1 MDGRTLGGKTLTFA
15 VICVFMAVFLLLFG
29 TRYALLG
36 ITVSSAAMLMLSKD
50 LSSRPFSNL
59 AILMVFMV
67 FMGLGAFAASLDPF
81 LGLAVNFAVVFVVVF
96 VSMQDLRSP
105 MHFPMLLFYA
115 SMVTLPVTLE
125 EMPDRLLVLAVSA
138 VFIVALNVMVN
149 RGSRVSSSHRGVIA
163 ICDEISRCADE
174 VLDGGEPSVADLGR
188 LCTDMNRMMYDRL
201 KGNFF
206 TTPRDRRVL
215 DLVVALMDV
224 GRSVCR
230 TERSEGVLRGMRP
243 LMSIVSSHERGEVR
257 ASAVGSAVD
266 ALLAS
271 NPDAGRST
279 VIALREMARCLES
292 LESGTEGEYGEG
304 RLPTVR
310 AVIRTLREEAR
321 RDSARFTFGVRMG
334 LMFALV
340 AFAWSYWGW
349 QNAQWMLFT
358 VVAAVVPYLEDS
370 WRGSMLRL
378 AHTLAGAVAFLA
390 LWAVAGYDPLLM
402 LAVGLLA
409 GYAYVVVGTDRYD
422 TRLLFYT
429 ILVLVASSMVSPS
442 ETLAADRVLFT
453 LAGVFVAVVAN
464 RVVLPYRISDENR
477 ELAARS
483 LAIGLE
489 RIRNIRDML
498 DGRDDSEE
506 EAGLAIISASVSQ
519 KMLINADRDSDPML
533 RRFMMRQDS
542 LSMQC
547 SSLYRSVPGMS
558 EACRAK
564 VREAMSEDLDS
575 EVEMAEV
582 DVSGL
587 DPYEAECVRRAE
599 AVMDAYRDNRDLMYD
614 IVVSGFMRDRPVAT
628 MRVGRVRSVTC
639 RRRSCRTSEGA
650 RRSRRSTSRDRR

>member
-15 VICVFMAVFLLLFG
+15 VICVFMAVFLFLFG

-59 AILMVFMV
+59 ASLMVFMV
-67 FMGLGAFAASLDPF
+67 FMGLGAFVASLDPF
-81 LGLAVNFAVVFVVVF
+81 LGLAVNFVVVFVVVF

-105 MHFPMLLFYA
+105 MHFPLLLFYA
-115 SMVTLPVTLE
+115 SMVTLPATLE

-149 RGSRVSSSHRGVIA
+149 HGSRVSSSHRGVIA
-163 ICDEISRCADE
+163 ICDEVSRCADE

-230 TERSEGVLRGMRP
+230 TERSEGVLRGVGP
-243 LMSIVSSHERGEVR
+243 LMSIVSSHERGEVD
-257 ASAVGSAVD
+257 ASAVRSAVD

-271 NPDAGRST
+271 NPDASRST

-292 LESGTEGEYGEG
+292 LESRTEGEYGEG

-340 AFAWSYWGW
+340 AFAWAYWGW

-370 WRGSMLRL
+370 WRGSALRL
-378 AHTLAGAVAFLA
+378 AHTLAGAAAFMV
-390 LWAVAGYDPLLM
+390 LWAVAGYDPILM

-542 LSMQC
+542 LVLLPLQV
-547 SSLYRSVPGMS
+547 RPGH
-558 EACRAK
+558 
-564 VREAMSEDLDS
+564 VG
-575 EVEMAEV
+575 
-582 DVSGL
+582 GL
-587 DPYEAECVRRAE
+587 QGEGQGGHVGGSRLGG
-599 AVMDAYRDNRDLMYD
+599 RDGRD
-614 IVVSGFMRDRPVAT
+614 
-628 MRVGRVRSVTC
+628 GRVRPGPV
-639 RRRSCRTSEGA
+639 RGGVRPQGGGRHGRLQGQPRPDVRHPGERLHEGPPGGHHEGRTGPI
-650 RRSRRSTSRDRR
+650 RHM